1 MKNVFCVGMVIMMI
15 AVIASCKT
23 AKIEKKIPALLTV
36 EDVASMPKEDLSS
49 KEMEALFKAITKEY
63 LTKNIY
69 NQITTKFSTEEPFLS
84 AYHEE
89 DKILELLSSLLSKYQ
104 IPLPGD
110 ETLADS
116 QPYLK
121 KIRYRSDGCELGS
134 SLEMEKYELYGD
146 LLKNVD
152 SQDIQKV
159 FLSILNSSV
168 ERNLKLFKDCAE

>member
-1 MKNVFCVGMVIMMI
+1 MKNVFCISLIVALI
-15 AVIASCKT
+15 ATGSSCKT
-23 AKIEKKIPALLTV
+23 AKKEKAIPPLLTV

-49 KEMEALFKAITKEY
+49 KEMEALFKAVTKEY
-63 LTKNIY
+63 LTKNVY
-69 NQITTKFSTEEPFLS
+69 NQISTKFSIEEPFRS
-84 AYHEE
+84 AYEEE

-134 SLEMEKYELYGD
+134 SLEMEKYTLYGD

-159 FLSILNSSV
+159 FYSILNSSV
-168 ERNLKLFKDCAE
+168 ERNLKLFENCAE